1 MASVSHVFQELLS
14 ECARRHTEGGWEM
27 EAEVLGKPRG
37 RPGMLRTTTY
47 RGLVNRQGSVPDDRG
62 TEIPRTSA
70 FGETNGG

>member
-1 MASVSHVFQELLS
+1 
-14 ECARRHTEGGWEM
+14 M
-27 EAEVLGKPRG
+27 EAEVLGRPRG